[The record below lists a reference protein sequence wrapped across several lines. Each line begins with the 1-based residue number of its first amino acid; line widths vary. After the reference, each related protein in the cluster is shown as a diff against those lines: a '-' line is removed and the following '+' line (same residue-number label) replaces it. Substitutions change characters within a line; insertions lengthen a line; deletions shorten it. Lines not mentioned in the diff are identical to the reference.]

1 VGKEGEPSMSFMEG
15 DGDDIDDVQG
25 DTSLFP
31 EGGPAPVD
39 TTLDDSNSDVIDTSD
54 KTLDESDCISLF
66 SEDEEEDE
74 KEDEEEDEKEDE
86 KAERSDIF
94 SQEKQT
100 NTARGDQNDKPS
112 CTDGTQRGDVYGW
125 TGELLLKHSE
135 GLALIAQWMQEAQN
149 LTSVVQN
156 LKQLIA
162 DERSGHV
169 QQREELKR
177 FHEEILKK
185 EGEEWKRFHE
195 TALEECQRSHH
206 DLKQTHEV
214 DKKKL
219 LAMEYEVKILKER
232 CEEMD
237 HKCRSLLFLLLYLLL
252 LQIH

>member
-1 VGKEGEPSMSFMEG
+1 MGFMDG

-25 DTSLFP
+25 DTYPFP
-31 EGGPAPVD
+31 EGVPAPVD
-39 TTLDDSNSDVIDTSD
+39 TTLDDSNSDVIETSD

-74 KEDEEEDEKEDE
+74 TEYE
-86 KAERSDIF
+86 KAESSDIF

-100 NTARGDQNDKPS
+100 NTVRGNENDKPS
-112 CTDGTQRGDVYGW
+112 CIDGTQRGDVYEW

-135 GLALIAQWMQEAQN
+135 GLALTAQWMQEAQN
-149 LTSVVQN
+149 LARVVQN

-162 DERSGHV
+162 DERRGNV
-169 QQREELKR
+169 QQLEECR
-177 FHEEILKK
+177 ASHREILKK

-195 TALEECQRSHH
+195 MALEEWQRSHH

-219 LAMEYEVKILKER
+219 LAMEYEIKIRSER

-237 HKCRSLLFLLLYLLL
+237 HKCRLLLFLLLYLLL